1 MSTGFVLR
9 TKNSLKYLT
18 IPAFEQTGL
27 VAHAFST
34 RQGGVSEGDC
44 KSLNLGT
51 HVSDDLQRVVEN
63 RKIFL
68 SALGLD
74 IKDMVA
80 AQQVHGKRV
89 HYVTQADVGRGA
101 LANETALPDTD
112 ALITD
117 QKGIV
122 LTSYYADC
130 VPLYVLDPVRKA
142 IGLAH
147 AGWKGT
153 VIKIGLATI
162 QAMEAQFGTNPKDCL
177 VAIGPSIGHCCY
189 EVDERV
195 LAEFKANFK
204 NYANLVSKELSGK
217 AQLNLWEANRE
228 VFREAGVPEENIT
241 SAEVCTSCHHDLLF
255 SYRKEGGKT
264 GRLASVMALK

>member
-1 MSTGFVLR
+1 MPIGFTLR

-18 IPAFEQTGL
+18 IPAFDQTGL
-27 VAHAFST
+27 VANGFST
-34 RQGGVSEGDC
+34 RQGGVSEGHYQ
-44 KSLNLGT
+44 SLNLGT
-51 HVSDDLQRVVEN
+51 HVNDDIQKVVEN
-63 RKIFL
+63 RKILL
-68 SALGLD
+68 SALSLD

-101 LANETALPDTD
+101 VSNETALPDTD

-130 VPLYVLDPVRKA
+130 VPLYILDPVRKA

-153 VIKIGLATI
+153 VLKIGLDTI
-162 QAMEAQFGTNPKDCL
+162 VAMQAQFGTNPKDCL
-177 VAIGPSIGHCCY
+177 VAIGPSIGACCY

-195 LAEFKANFK
+195 IAEFKANFK
-204 NYANLVSKELSGK
+204 NDANLLSEELSGK
-217 AQLNLWEANRE
+217 AKLNLWEANRE

-241 SAEVCTSCHHDLLF
+241 SAELCTSCHNDLFF
-255 SYRKEGGKT
+255 SYRKEAGKT
-264 GRLASVMALK
+264 GRLASIMALK